1 MKSKSSSW
9 VSRPEN
15 YLLVPKHTIQSSH
28 KKVTEE
34 QDSEHPKDRKK
45 TQQIDLLLRLTD
57 IKFWVI
63 LISETRRSQMIKLEN
78 YLNLLLV
85 SNLSLNREIL
95 MSRDLLNII
104 QIGIRWI
111 RRILLTG
118 LVQKSVEIWV
128 FLIVTSILAQDT
140 TIIKCQLMVLISRK
154 YQFWSWIILG
164 SRTKKRSRRSKKLL
178 HQAQALIIT
187 TQQWA

>member
-15 YLLVPKHTIQSSH
+15 CLLVLKHTIQSSH

-34 QDSEHPKDRKK
+34 QDSEHPKDRRK
-45 TQQIDLLLRLTD
+45 TLQIDLLLRRTD

-104 QIGIRWI
+104 QIGIQWI
-111 RRILLTG
+111 RRTLLTG

-154 YQFWSWIILG
+154 
-164 SRTKKRSRRSKKLL
+164 
-178 HQAQALIIT
+178 
-187 TQQWA
+187 